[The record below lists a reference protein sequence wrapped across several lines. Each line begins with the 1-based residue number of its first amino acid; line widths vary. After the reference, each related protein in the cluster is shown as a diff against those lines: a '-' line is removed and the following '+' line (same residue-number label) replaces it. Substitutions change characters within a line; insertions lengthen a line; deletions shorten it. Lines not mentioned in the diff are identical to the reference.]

1 MPPIIGRSTEGRD
14 IRINVERLI
23 VSRLLISATSGQ
35 GKSWTIRRLLEQ
47 THGQIQQIVLDVEGE
62 FFSLREKFDYVLAGG
77 ADGDC
82 PADVRC
88 AAMLARKLLELRV
101 SCIVDI
107 YELTM
112 KDRIHF
118 VKLFLE
124 SMINAPKSLW
134 HPVMVVVDECQLFAP
149 QDAKCE
155 STQAVV
161 DLMTRGRK
169 RGYVGALCTLRPAAL
184 DANVRATALNKLI
197 GGLSLDIDVERSG
210 KDLGFSRNRWGE
222 LRALKP
228 GHFFAIG
235 PALCD
240 KVTEITVG
248 SVVTTHPK
256 AGQQA
261 MTPPPP
267 REAVKKVLASLA
279 DLPAEAEREL
289 QTVEELKARV
299 KTLEAEARK
308 ATPAADL
315 RAMEQRHA
323 EVVRR
328 YQTAAKRAVE
338 MLANVPQAIEA
349 TREFI
354 APIAGEDAPT
364 VLTDDHIPRPM
375 IDALRKRVSS
385 ESDMDF
391 IKRKVAQASNG
402 HKRESADTSVGPR
415 KILIAIAQYPN
426 VTTDTLAVMTGYK
439 ATSRRIYLQ
448 KLVSDGLAMRDGKTF
463 VITDAGLA
471 ELGTSWKPLPTGDKL
486 REHWMLNLPEGE
498 RKILGVVIDSYPRT
512 IAPSALADATGYKA
526 TSIRIYSQKLVS
538 RRLLVRE
545 HRELKAA
552 RELFG

>member
-14 IRINVERLI
+14 VRINVERLI

-77 ADGDC
+77 TDGDC

-248 SVVTTHPK
+248 SVITTHPK

-261 MTPPPP
+261 MAPPPP

-299 KTLEAEARK
+299 RTLEAEARK

-315 RAMEQRHA
+315 IALKQQHA

-354 APIAGEDAPT
+354 APIAGGDTDTVVTMVTAPSGK
-364 VLTDDHIPRPM
+364 VQGYVRS
-375 IDALRKRVSS
+375 RVVPGT
-385 ESDMDF
+385 
-391 IKRKVAQASNG
+391 IVTPNG
-402 HKRESADTSVGPR
+402 HKREASADTSADGR
-415 KILIAIAQYPN
+415 ILRA
-426 VTTDTLAVMTGYK
+426 
-439 ATSRRIYLQ
+439 
-448 KLVSDGLAMRDGKTF
+448 LAMVGRPTNKRQLGVLAGVNPKKSTWRASMAALKQQGLIT
-463 VITDAGLA
+463 VAGHAIELTDAGRA
-471 ELGTSWKPLPTGDKL
+471 ASNHLPPISADERIAMW
-486 REHWMLNLPEGE
+486 REKFDAGANRIFDALLVYNAPQTKEALGE
-498 RKILGVVIDSYPRT
+498 RISMDPKISTWRAAMAQLRAAGFLIEDSRGF
-512 IAPSALADATGYKA
+512 SLD
-526 TSIRIYSQKLVS
+526 RD
-538 RRLLVRE
+538 LLE
-545 HRELKAA
+545 
-552 RELFG
+552 G

>member
-14 IRINVERLI
+14 VRINVERLI

-47 THGQIQQIVLDVEGE
+47 THGQIQQIVIDVEGE
-62 FFSLREKFDYVLAGG
+62 FFSLRERYDYVLAGG
-77 ADGDC
+77 TDGDC

-134 HPVMVVVDECQLFAP
+134 HPCMVVIDESQLFAP

-169 RGYVGALCTLRPAAL
+169 RGYTGVLCTLRPAAL

-235 PALCD
+235 PALCES
-240 KVTEITVG
+240 VTEITVG
-248 SVVTTHPK
+248 PVVTTHPK

-261 MTPPPP
+261 MAPPPP

-279 DLPAEAEREL
+279 DLPAEAEKEL

-308 ATPAADL
+308 ATPAADML
-315 RAMEQRHA
+315 ALKAQHA

-354 APIAGEDAPT
+354 APIAGEDAPAKEVPVGFFKGGQPEMVT
-364 VLTDDHIPRPM
+364 PRP
-375 IDALRKRVSS
+375 RVRA
-385 ESDMDF
+385 E
-391 IKRKVAQASNG
+391 SNG
-402 HKRESADTSVGPR
+402 HAKPDGEA
-415 KILIAIAQYPN
+415 KILRA
-426 VTTDTLAVMTGYK
+426 
-439 ATSRRIYLQ
+439 
-448 KLVSDGLAMRDGKTF
+448 
-463 VITDAGLA
+463 LA
-471 ELGTSWKPLPTGDKL
+471 ELDAIGVTAPPRLQVVFMSGYGHPGSTGFAKGIKTATEKGLIQIGHGTISITPEGRSTVDNIKPPKSSHELQQRVIDAVGGAGGKIL
-486 REHWMLNLPEGE
+486 REL
-498 RKILGVVIDSYPRT
+498 IDEYPNAVDR
-512 IAPSALADATGYKA
+512 SALVLRSGYGHPGSTGFAKAMGRLSAFGFIESKGGQVKA
-526 TSIRIYSQKLVS
+526 T
-538 RRLLVRE
+538 RLLFLEGR
-545 HRELKAA
+545 
-552 RELFG
+552 